1 MKAAP
6 PDPSILPYCRTDFQH
21 KVLTAYI
28 ELGTAAKAAKACGTE
43 QGTVTKIKKKIEK
56 VAAAKGVLPQYDLSS
71 KVGAG
76 FELGNGYSLLTK
88 TELGEPIW
96 LKATK
101 EKQQAQKALMDFA
114 DGLAEDLGTFKP
126 GPKPKMKK
134 VESDLLSAI
143 FIGDAHYG
151 MNAYG
156 RETKHSDYDTQLAY
170 DNMCRAIDDLVAR
183 SPNSEIGLLV
193 DVGDY
198 THSNSSHNETFSGTP
213 LDVDTRHGRVL
224 DVASMGMNYAIQKML
239 TKFPKV
245 VVVIVQGNHNP
256 DVALAMAR
264 ITSAYFRNETRVKVL
279 ETNGFFH
286 YIEWGDWLM
295 GFNHGDKI
303 KPEKLVSVMA
313 RDMADAWGRCA
324 SRMWALGHFHHQ
336 DVKELDGCTVQKF
349 AALPPPDSWHASKGF
364 SSVQAMQMIVFRKE
378 GGKHS
383 TLIYELPRPVHKPD
397 LRID

>member
-1 MKAAP
+1 MRPSP
-6 PDPSILPYCRTDFQH
+6 PDPAILPHCRTEFQRQ
-21 KVLTAYI
+21 VLEAYI
-28 ELGTAAKAAKACGTE
+28 EHGTAAKAAAVCDTDGA
-43 QGTVTKIKKKIEK
+43 TVTKIKKRVETL
-56 VAAAKGVLPQYDLSS
+56 AASKGVMTEYDMSS
-71 KVGAG
+71 KVAPG
-76 FELGNGYSLLTK
+76 FSLNNGYSLLTK
-88 TELGEPIW
+88 TPEGEPIW
-96 LKATK
+96 LKAGK
-101 EKQQAQKALMDFA
+101 DKQQQQQALMNFA
-114 DGLAEDLGTFKP
+114 DGLAEDIKPYKP

-134 VESDLLSAI
+134 VDSELLSAI

-170 DNMCRAIDDLVAR
+170 ENMCRAIDDLVDR
-183 SPNSEIGLLV
+183 SPPSEIGLLV

-198 THSNSSHNETFSGTP
+198 THSNSSHNETFNGTP

-224 DVASMGMNYAIQKML
+224 DVASEGMSYAIEKML

-256 DVALAMAR
+256 DVALAMSR
-264 ITSAYFRNETRVKVL
+264 IAAAYFRNEPRVKVL
-279 ETNGFFH
+279 DTNGFFH

-313 RDMADAWGRCA
+313 RDMADAWGRC
-324 SRMWALGHFHHQ
+324 SCRMWALGHFHHQ

-364 SSVQAMQMIVFRKE
+364 SSVQAMQMIVFRKS
-378 GGKHS
+378 GGRHS

-397 LRID
+397 LRIE